1 MDYFKDKLFRC
12 FNQDLKWH
20 LLKNECRFLLVA
32 LDANSG
38 DKFWLFE
45 RTPQFEKVL
54 LDYKNKGKVQLSNE
68 KKKED
73 KEIIL

>member
-20 LLKNECRFLLVA
+20 LLKNGCHFLLVA

-45 RTPQFEKVL
+45 RTSEFEKVL
-54 LDYKNKGKVQLSNE
+54 IDYKKCKEKLSNGE
-68 KKKED
+68 S
-73 KEIIL
+73 IRI